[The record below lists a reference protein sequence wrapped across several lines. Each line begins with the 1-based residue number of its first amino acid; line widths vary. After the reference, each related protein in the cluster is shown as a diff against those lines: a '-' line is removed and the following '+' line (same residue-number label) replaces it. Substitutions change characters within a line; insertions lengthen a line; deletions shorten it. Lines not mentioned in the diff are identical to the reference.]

1 MTFLMSTWL
10 INIPNKACSWQ
21 FNSSLYFLF
30 FLFKQINAT
39 FNLLSI
45 LVKQLSANNQA
56 CYFCRNTSEIYPQDF
71 HSSVKL
77 FRHIFKPVSST
88 RAGTVIICLPINCPI
103 PSVTI
108 SMFAKCWELPSR
120 FTKFLLDW
128 ILFTTL
134 IFLNFFSP
142 TSSASMMPKKQLIF
156 SWASLI
162 PTIYFPLT
170 CISSFNQSINLPID
184 KSYCCWFV
192 AHCS

>member
-1 MTFLMSTWL
+1 MNISIFHTYSFFVKHFPKIFFFLSLNFILTIFLNQNIFFYLLWFFNLWMTFLISTWL

-56 CYFCRNTSEIYPQDF
+56 CYFCRNSSEIYPQDF

-88 RAGTVIICLPINCPI
+88 RAGTVI
-103 PSVTI
+103 
-108 SMFAKCWELPSR
+108 
-120 FTKFLLDW
+120 
-128 ILFTTL
+128 
-134 IFLNFFSP
+134 
-142 TSSASMMPKKQLIF
+142 
-156 SWASLI
+156 
-162 PTIYFPLT
+162 
-170 CISSFNQSINLPID
+170 
-184 KSYCCWFV
+184 
-192 AHCS
+192 